1 MVTGNKEMS
10 GLNEVQLSLL
20 RIFNREMTYEES
32 VEIRD
37 LLVDHYS
44 RKLKEEV
51 NRVVEAKG
59 ITSKDYQKL
68 RDQ

>member
-68 RDQ
+68 RNQ